1 MSETEHLKHL
11 EMIQAVVT
19 RMAQNS
25 FVIKGWAVTLVAGIL
40 ALAADDHDLS
50 AALLAVGPALVFGVL
65 DAHYLAQ
72 ERRYRRHYDDVR
84 AGRPGGERLA
94 MDAARHAATET
105 VTAALS
111 SWSVWPLYAALLAM
125 ILGVAGRLFAT

>member
-19 RMAQNS
+19 RMAQNA
-25 FVIKGWAVTLVAGIL
+25 FIVKGWAVTLVAGIL
-40 ALAADDHDLS
+40 ALAAADHDLN
-50 AALLAVGPALVFGVL
+50 AALLAAGPAVL
-65 DAHYLAQ
+65 FALIDAHYLAQ

-84 AGRPGGERLA
+84 TGQPGVARLT
-94 MDAARHAATET
+94 MDATRHAGAET
-105 VTAALS
+105 VAGALA

-125 ILGVAGRLFAT
+125 SLGVAARALTA